1 MIQSAID
8 IQCEGSKPESV
19 DFEVIRIALQEVMS
33 AHSAEGAVSLILTND
48 KTIQD
53 LNREFRNIDAT
64 TDVLSF
70 ELDDEVHPGESGLGE
85 VYISLEQA
93 WKQSQEADRAF
104 EIEVTHLAIHGTLH
118 LLGYE
123 HETDSGYA
131 KMNQK
136 ELDYLPTG

>member
-1 MIQSAID
+1 MIQPTID
-8 IQCEGSKPESV
+8 IQYEGSKPESI
-19 DFEVIRIALQEVMS
+19 DFEVIETALQEVMS
-33 AHSAEGAVSLILTND
+33 AHSAEGTVSLILTND
-48 KTIQD
+48 KTIQT
-53 LNREFRNIDAT
+53 LNREFRNIDTA

-104 EIEVTHLAIHGTLH
+104 EIEVAHLAIHGTLH

-136 ELDYLPTG
+136 ELDYLPVG